1 MQDNFDLKKFLVENK
16 LTTNSKLVN
25 EQADHVSPM
34 VVKAY
39 KEYLQAKKE
48 GDGEK
53 AYRYYSKKLN
63 NTYSTRA
70 DRDAIEVILKKKYGN
85 ALEEAS
91 KNTQSELDKWE
102 GRLYDLE
109 NMTRSSNNPDPIK
122 QKKAIE
128 GVKKKIAS
136 LKKRIK

>member
-34 VVKAY
+34 VVKA
-39 KEYLQAKKE
+39 E
-48 GDGEK
+48 EK
-53 AYRYYSKKLN
+53 RK
-63 NTYSTRA
+63 R
-70 DRDAIEVILKKKYGN
+70 
-85 ALEEAS
+85 EARKS
-91 KNTQSELDKWE
+91 IDENTQSELDKWE

-136 LKKRIK
+136 LKKKIK